1 MDFWPLAG
9 AGWGR
14 SNDRVTFA
22 GLILRNLGTRRLRA
36 TLTAVAVAISVMA
49 VVTLDVVTHSLQA
62 SAANVLLLGKADFI
76 VAQKSVADVLTSVV
90 TEEQVSRVAR
100 TQGVRSAVGVLVG
113 AIHLNATNPFFLE
126 IGVAPTELR
135 TFGVTVVAGRPYG
148 AHATHEMM
156 LGWQAAQSLH
166 EHVGSTMTVGAIGY
180 TVVGIYSLNQVFG
193 NTASMFPLTTLQ
205 ANTRKPGTVTLTA
218 VKVEPGASVG
228 RVMARIQRDN
238 PSLAAVR
245 LASQFGRVD
254 RNLAFLDAAE
264 TGAEIIA
271 LIIGV
276 VIVTNTM
283 LLSFVERI
291 REFGLL
297 RAVGW
302 SRRRLVTMVTG
313 ETLCISI
320 AGGAVGVGFSYAV
333 TLALEHLSSL
343 RGVLSAQ
350 FSAGTVGLALYTAVG
365 IAVLAAL
372 YPCARAAALRPGA
385 ALRRE

>member
-1 MDFWPLAG
+1 M
-9 AGWGR
+9 
-14 SNDRVTFA
+14 TFV
-22 GLILRNLGTRRLRA
+22 GLILRNLGTRRLRT
-36 TLTAVAVAISVMA
+36 TLTALAVAISVMA
-49 VVTLDVVTHSLQA
+49 VVTLDVVTHSLQS

-90 TEEQVSRVAR
+90 TEDQAARIAR
-100 TQGVRSAVGVLVG
+100 TRGVRSAVGVLVG

-126 IGVAPTELR
+126 IGVAPTQLR
-135 TFGVTVVAGRPYG
+135 TFGVTIVDGRPYG
-148 AHATHEMM
+148 AHAAHEIM

-166 EHVGSTMTVGAIGY
+166 ERVGDTMKIGTLRY

-193 NTASMFPLTTLQ
+193 NTAAMFPLTTLQ
-205 ANTRKPGTVTLTA
+205 ANTRKPGTVTLAA
-218 VKVEPGASVG
+218 VKVQPGADVG
-228 RVMARIQRDN
+228 RVMARIEHDN

-264 TGAEIIA
+264 TGAQIIA
-271 LIIGV
+271 LVIGV
-276 VIVTNTM
+276 VIVMNTM

-297 RAVGW
+297 RAIGW
-302 SRRRLVTMVTG
+302 SRMRLVSMVTG
-313 ETLCISI
+313 ETVCISV
-320 AGGAVGVGFSYAV
+320 AGAAVGVALSYAL
-333 TLALEHLSSL
+333 TAALEHLSSL

-365 IAVLAAL
+365 IALLAAL
-372 YPCARAAALRPGA
+372 YPCTRAASLRPGA